1 MSSQQTAR
9 ETSPAVELGQPVRF
23 VTAASLFD
31 GHDASI
37 NMFRRMLQSAGAE
50 VIHLGHNRSVEDVA
64 LAAIQ
69 EDAQGVALSSYQGGH
84 MEYFQYLRQ
93 RLNEMGGDHIRIF
106 GGGGG
111 VIVQEEIQELHS
123 SGITRIFSPEDGRR
137 MGLEGIIEFMIDEA
151 RQARETSHPNAF
163 PMLSMARSI
172 SLLES
177 GDEEV
182 RPATQY
188 VPVLGITGPGGSG
201 KSSLTDELAL
211 RILNQNPSLKIAVLA
226 VDPTRKKTGGALL
239 GDRIRMNSLSA
250 YPERLYFRSVATR
263 GQSLESLK
271 ERLLGIQALIQN
283 AGYDFIIL
291 ETPGTGQEDSFITE
305 LCQKSL
311 YVMTSEYGAPSQ
323 LEKIAMLDFADLV
336 ALNKAEKTGSE
347 DALRYI
353 QKQFARNRNLFD
365 ANPSD
370 LPVYATVAGRFNDAG
385 VHRLYNAIADLFQN
399 AAPGISMKQMELAQ
413 SSDISVN
420 IIPRDR
426 ANYLSEIAHAVE
438 SYRKKAQKQSTLAD
452 QIQSLQK
459 AREALDVRSGDVAQ
473 GLDSRREELKA
484 QIDHH
489 LLEFLEKFP
498 ELQAAYESETFTYS
512 VRNKEIT
519 QRIQYESLSGLQI
532 PRVAL
537 PATENWSELSRFY
550 YLENLPGN
558 FPFTAGVFPFRKQD
572 EDPTRMF
579 AGEGGP
585 ERTNQRFH
593 YLCNREQ
600 TEETTHPVA
609 RLSTAFDSVTLYG
622 ENPDR
627 RPDIYGKIGNSGVSV
642 PTLDDCKR
650 LYSGFDLSSPLT
662 SVSMTING
670 PAPAILAMFFNTA
683 IDQNVEKYLRSEG
696 KLNQALETIRS
707 RWEDRGLPAPG
718 YEAELPSGHDGTG
731 LLLGISGDQLVEPE
745 VYQKIKQDTLQS
757 VRGTVQAD
765 ILKEDQAQNTCIFS
779 TGFALKMMGDVQE
792 YFTGNGV
799 RNFYSVSIS
808 GYHMAEAGAN
818 PITQLAFTLAN
829 GFTYLEY
836 YLARGLDI
844 DAFAANFSFFFSNG
858 LDPEYSVIGR
868 VARRIWSIALKEK
881 YGASERAQKL
891 KYHIQTSGRSLHARE
906 IHFNDIRTT
915 LQAMYALFDNT
926 NSLHTNAYD
935 EAITTPTEASVRRA
949 VAIQLIIQKELGL
962 NQNQN
967 PWQGSYIIEKLT
979 DMVEAA
985 VLEEFHRLSERGG
998 VVGAMETMYQRSRIQ
1013 DESMNYER
1021 KKHSGEIPVVG
1032 VNTFTSDSEQENVTE
1047 LIRSS
1052 DREKDACIESL
1063 DRFHRYHQQDT
1074 DVALARLKD
1083 KASDGSN
1090 LFEELLESVKVCSLG
1105 QISQALYQAG
1115 GSYRRNM

>member
-1 MSSQQTAR
+1 MSSQQAAR
-9 ETSPAVELGQPVRF
+9 ETSPATELRHPVRF

-111 VIVQEEIQELHS
+111 VIVQEEIQKLHS

-137 MGLEGIIEFMIDEA
+137 MGLEGIIDFMIDEA
-151 RQARETSHPNAF
+151 ASARETSHPNAF
-163 PMLSMARSI
+163 PLLALARRI

-177 GDEEV
+177 EEEK
-182 RPATQY
+182 ASAGKIT
-188 VPVLGITGPGGSG
+188 VPILGITGPGGSG

-211 RILNQNPSLKIAVLA
+211 RILNQNPDLKLAVLA

-250 YPERLYFRSVATR
+250 FPERLYFRSVATR
-263 GQSLESLK
+263 GQSPEDLK
-271 ERLLGIQALIQN
+271 ELLVGIQGLTQE

-305 LCQKSL
+305 LCEKSL

-336 ALNKAEKTGSE
+336 ALNKAEKTGAE

-365 ANPSD
+365 VQPSD

-385 VHRLYNAIADLFQN
+385 VHRLYNAIARLYS
-399 AAPGISMKQMELAQ
+399 GISMKSMELEAA
-413 SSDISVN
+413 SDISVN

-438 SYRKKAQKQSTLAD
+438 TYRKKAGKQTELAD
-452 QIQSLQK
+452 QVQSLQK
-459 AREALDVRSGDVAQ
+459 AQEALDARSGDIADGLAQ
-473 GLDSRREELKA
+473 RSQELRE

-498 ELQAAYESETFTYS
+498 ELQKAYEAETFTYN

-537 PATENWSELSRFY
+537 PSTENWSELTRFY

-593 YLCNREQ
+593 YLCNRDQ
-600 TEETTHPVA
+600 SEETSHPVA

-622 ENPDR
+622 EDPDR

-683 IDQNVEKYLRSEG
+683 IDQNVEKHLRSEG
-696 KLNQALETIRS
+696 RLNDALETIR
-707 RWEDRGLPAPG
+707 RQWEDRGLPAPA
-718 YEAELPSGHDGTG
+718 YEASLPAGHDGTG
-731 LLLGISGDQLVEPE
+731 LLLGITGDKLVEPE
-745 VYQKIKQDTLQS
+745 VYERIKQETLQS

-792 YFTGNGV
+792 YFTNKGV

-985 VLEEFHRLSERGG
+985 VMEEFHRLSERGG

-1021 KKHSGEIPVVG
+1021 KKHSGEIPVIG
-1032 VNTFTSDSEQENVTE
+1032 VNTFTSDSDQENVTD

-1052 DREKDACIESL
+1052 DEEKDACIESL
-1063 DRFHRYHQQDT
+1063 DRFHRHHQQDARI
-1074 DVALARLKD
+1074 ALARLKE
-1083 KASDGSN
+1083 KATTGSN

-1105 QISQALYQAG
+1105 QISQALYEAG